1 MKGKILQIILSLSCI
16 NVFAE
21 TVENFQVNA
30 KIEDSCYLKAE
41 NINFGEVRNL
51 IKTREMSGALKVK
64 CSKNLNYQIGL
75 DSLNMQVNGENK
87 ARTANVS
94 ISNNSKNN
102 AQTGNGQVNNP
113 NNNGQ
118 VNNGNKPNNGN
129 GNGNNKP
136 NNGNGN
142 GNNKP
147 NNGNGEEII
156 SPSKPES
163 LPKGE
168 RVLLG
173 KNTSEYLQ
181 YSIKLPY
188 DLSKEWIV
196 GENSFYSKGT
206 GVEQSIP
213 INISIT
219 ENTRI
224 LPEDT
229 YVDTV
234 LITLTY

>member
-1 MKGKILQIILSLSCI
+1 MKGKIVQIILSLSCI

-21 TVENFQVNA
+21 TIENFQVNA

-64 CSKNLNYQIGL
+64 CGKNLNYQIGL
-75 DSLNMQVNGENK
+75 DSLNMQVSGENE
-87 ARTANVS
+87 ANTANVS

-129 GNGNNKP
+129 GG
-136 NNGNGN
+136 GVT
-142 GNNKP
+142 
-147 NNGNGEEII
+147 
-156 SPSKPES
+156 SPSKLES

-213 INISIT
+213 INVSIT
-219 ENTRI
+219 ENARI

-234 LITLTY
+234 LITMVY

>member
-75 DSLNMQVNGENK
+75 DSLNMQVNGENE
-87 ARTANVS
+87 ANTANVS

-118 VNNGNKPNNGN
+118 INNGNKPNN

-136 NNGNGN
+136 NNGNG
-142 GNNKP
+142 
-147 NNGNGEEII
+147 GEIT

-219 ENTRI
+219 ENARI